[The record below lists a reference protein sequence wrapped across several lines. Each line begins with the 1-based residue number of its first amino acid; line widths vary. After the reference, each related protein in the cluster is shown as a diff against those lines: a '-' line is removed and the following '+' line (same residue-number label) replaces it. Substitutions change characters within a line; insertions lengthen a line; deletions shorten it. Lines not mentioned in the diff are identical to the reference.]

1 MKEFILKIKAKV
13 HNLMSRV
20 VEMQEKNL
28 KELCHGV
35 FIYFSDL
42 TKLFSH

>member
-1 MKEFILKIKAKV
+1 MRMFIVDSDLKIGGEREFVLSMK
-13 HNLMSRV
+13 
-20 VEMQEKNL
+20 L